1 MVNFNFS
8 GLKMTDSGRRGS
20 NASTISTSKVNALG
34 ATIFVLGCSVLSV
47 NAVLTFLPHMGT
59 RFVPPTWVVYVE
71 GALSVVSSA
80 LFVAGGV
87 FGLVYA
93 VCVQQIVAED
103 IPSTVSAA
111 DCFGKLVEKDVHIA
125 EPEKAVLAYPGLEI
139 PTEEDYE
146 LYKTDTSPTQSLLQ
160 KLILRSHESWSHHV
174 REIGFVITI
183 MFLSS
188 STIFFAASIAA
199 IISIAKIGQIVPWI
213 RYPQLIGAV
222 GFAVASVMMM
232 LQTQKAWWRPA
243 HHNLRWY
250 VGLTNFI
257 GSVGFIV
264 CACFGLVQSDDLWA
278 RYHFGLSYFWG
289 ESTMPAW
296 CCMMSILMSSSGAWA
311 FLLASGLQWYKSVR
325 KHAKEKAKAMS
336 IDEPA

>member
-1 MVNFNFS
+1 
-8 GLKMTDSGRRGS
+8 
-20 NASTISTSKVNALG
+20 
-34 ATIFVLGCSVLSV
+34 
-47 NAVLTFLPHMGT
+47 MGT
-59 RFVPPTWVVYVE
+59 KFEPPTWVVYVE
-71 GALSVVSSA
+71 GALSVVSSS

-87 FGLVYA
+87 FGLIYA
-93 VCVQQIVAED
+93 VCMQQAVAG
-103 IPSTVSAA
+103 STSKPLSAA
-111 DCFGKLVEKDVHIA
+111 DYFDKLVKQDVHIA

-139 PTEEDYE
+139 PTEEDHE
-146 LYKTDTSPTQSLLQ
+146 SFKTETSPTQSLLQ
-160 KLILRSHESWSHHV
+160 KLLLRGQQTWSHHV

-199 IISIAKIGQIVPWI
+199 IISIAKTGQIVPWI

-289 ESTMPAW
+289 ELIMPPW
-296 CCMMSILMSSSGAWA
+296 CCRIAMLT
-311 FLLASGLQWYKSVR
+311 LARCVGIS
-325 KHAKEKAKAMS
+325 
-336 IDEPA
+336 PC

>member
-1 MVNFNFS
+1 M
-8 GLKMTDSGRRGS
+8 
-20 NASTISTSKVNALG
+20 
-34 ATIFVLGCSVLSV
+34 
-47 NAVLTFLPHMGT
+47 
-59 RFVPPTWVVYVE
+59 PPTWVVYVE
-71 GALSVVSSA
+71 GALSVVSSS

-93 VCVQQIVAED
+93 VCVQQAVNEPASK
-103 IPSTVSAA
+103 PLSAA
-111 DCFGKLVEKDVHIA
+111 HYFDKLMEQDIHIT

-139 PTEEDYE
+139 PTEEDHE
-146 LYKTDTSPTQSLLQ
+146 PFKTETSATQPLLQ
-160 KLILRSHESWSHHV
+160 KLLLRGHDAWSHHV
-174 REIGFVITI
+174 REVGFVITI
-183 MFLSS
+183 IFLSS

-199 IISIAKIGQIVPWI
+199 IISIAKIGQIVSWI
-213 RYPQLIGAV
+213 RYPQLLGAV

-289 ESTMPAW
+289 ESTMPAS
-296 CCMMSILMSSSGAWA
+296 CCEVSILTFSSGAWA

-325 KHAKEKAKAMS
+325 KHAKEKAKAMT